1 MPKTATAAPLQHAL
15 FPSQSPRVSAS
26 PVSGR
31 SALWMGLFFPRL
43 SLEALDADVDTRPRA
58 VIEEV
63 RGKPIIHAASQPA
76 REMGVETGM
85 TLTAAYALCPE
96 LNTEQR
102 DHSAE
107 QACLTDLADGAVQ
120 YSSMVSLEPQA
131 LLLEIGASLKLFG
144 GLQALWTRVDGDLR
158 QQPYCVEIA
167 VAPTPQAALL
177 LARCGM
183 KASIT
188 ENAALRAVLGKLPLA
203 VLPLTDK
210 QATLLGKMGLRKL
223 RDLWRLPSEGLIKR
237 LGLEFIDY
245 LDRLLGSKPEVRLP
259 HKSAPQ
265 FFASWSFPLETDN
278 MTFIIHGIEQ
288 LLPPLVNFMRL
299 RELALNR
306 LQLIFYH
313 PDKEASRLELGT
325 RQLCRDEAHL
335 STLIRERLNQEKLSA
350 PVLELALDASEFHPA
365 VIGNQSLFA
374 PGAEQDTAWQQVL
387 DQLQTRLG
395 EQAICHLQLPD
406 EHRPEYAWAYGP
418 THHAAPKTDV
428 ALAKKRPLWLLSQ
441 PQRLGCSLKGVELTS
456 EQERI
461 EGGWWDGFDIRRDYY
476 RARDHNG
483 RRLWL
488 FRNLSDG
495 EWYLHGLFG

>member
-1 MPKTATAAPLQHAL
+1 MPETAAALQHAL
-15 FPSQSPRVSAS
+15 FPSQAPRVSA
-26 PVSGR
+26 PPATGR
-31 SALWMGLFFPRL
+31 SSLWMSLFFPRL
-43 SLEALDADVDTRPRA
+43 SLETLDADVDARPWA
-58 VIEEV
+58 VIDEAH
-63 RGKPIIHAASQPA
+63 GKQVIHAASPPA

-85 TLTAAYALCPE
+85 ALTAAYALCPE
-96 LNTEQR
+96 LQTERR

-144 GLQALWTRVDGDLR
+144 GLQALWARVEGDLR
-158 QQPYCVEIA
+158 QQPYRVDMA

-183 KASIT
+183 QARIT
-188 ENAALRAVLGKLPLA
+188 ESAALRTVLGKLPLA
-203 VLPLTDK
+203 VLPVTAK
-210 QATLLGKMGLRKL
+210 QATLLGKMGLRRL
-223 RDLWRLPSEGLIKR
+223 HDLWRLPREGLIKR

-245 LDRLLGSKPEVRLP
+245 LDRLLGSKPEIRLP
-259 HKSAPQ
+259 HKSAAN
-265 FFASWSFPLETDN
+265 FSASWPFPQETGN
-278 MTFIIHGIEQ
+278 MTFILYGIEQ
-288 LLPPLVNFMRL
+288 LLPRLVSFMRL

-313 PDKEASRLELGT
+313 PDKETSRRELAT
-325 RQLCRDEAHL
+325 RQLCRDAEHL
-335 STLIRERLNQEKLSA
+335 SMLISERLNQEKLSA
-350 PVLELALDASEFHPA
+350 PVLELALVASEFHPA
-365 VIGNQSLFA
+365 VINNQSLFA
-374 PGAEQDTAWQQVL
+374 PGDEQDTAWQRVL

-418 THHAAPKTDV
+418 TQHTEPKTDK
-428 ALAKKRPLWLLSQ
+428 LLKKRPLWLLSQ
-441 PQRLGCSLKGVELTS
+441 PERLRSTLKGVKLTS
-456 EQERI
+456 EKERI

-483 RRLWL
+483 RHLWL
-488 FRNLSDG
+488 FRNLQDG

>member
-1 MPKTATAAPLQHAL
+1 MSETAATAPLQHAL
-15 FPSQSPRVSAS
+15 FPSQSPEVSAQ
-26 PVSGR
+26 PASGR

-43 SLEALDADVDTRPRA
+43 PLEALDADVDTQPWA
-58 VIEEV
+58 VIDEV
-63 RGKPIIHAASQPA
+63 RGKPIVRAASQPA
-76 REMGVETGM
+76 REMGVESGLA
-85 TLTAAYALCPE
+85 LTAAYALCPE
-96 LNTEQR
+96 LKTERR

-144 GLQALWTRVDGDLR
+144 GLQALWRRVEGDLR
-158 QQPYCVEIA
+158 RQPYRVDIA

-183 KASIT
+183 RACIT
-188 ENAALRAVLGKLPLA
+188 ERAALRAVLGKLPLA
-203 VLPLTDK
+203 VLPMTDK

-223 RDLWRLPSEGLIKR
+223 RDLWRLPNEGLIKR

-245 LDRLLGSKPEVRLP
+245 LDRLLGSKPEIRLP
-259 HKSAPQ
+259 HKTAPN
-265 FFASWSFPLETDN
+265 FSASWSFPQETGN
-278 MTFIIHGIEQ
+278 MTFILHGIEQ
-288 LLPPLVNFMRL
+288 LLPRLMNFMRL

-313 PDKEASRLELGT
+313 PDKEASQLELGT

-350 PVLELALDASEFHPA
+350 PVLELALVASEFHP
-365 VIGNQSLFA
+365 VIIDNPSLFA

-395 EQAICHLQLPD
+395 EQAVCHLKLPD

-418 THHAAPKTDV
+418 THHAAPATDDGRF
-428 ALAKKRPLWLLSQ
+428 KKRPLWLLPQ
-441 PQRLGCSLKGVELTS
+441 PQRLRSPLKGVELTS
-456 EQERI
+456 EKERI

-483 RRLWL
+483 RHLWL
-488 FRNLSDG
+488 FRNLQDG